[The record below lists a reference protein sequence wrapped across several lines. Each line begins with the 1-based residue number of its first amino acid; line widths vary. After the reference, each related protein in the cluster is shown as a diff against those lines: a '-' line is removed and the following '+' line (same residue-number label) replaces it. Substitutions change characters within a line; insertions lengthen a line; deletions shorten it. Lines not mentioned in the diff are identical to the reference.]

1 MPAEGRT
8 VEEIRQ
14 EIASQRAQL
23 EGALG
28 DLRRGVDAKRR
39 PVTLVVGVLVV
50 LLAALVARRA
60 VRRLRGE

>member
-1 MPAEGRT
+1 MPAEART

-28 DLRRGVDAKRR
+28 DLRRGVDAKRK
-39 PVTLVVGVLVV
+39 PAAVVVGLLVA
-50 LLAALVARRA
+50 LLAALV
-60 VRRLRGE
+60 VRRIAQQLRGE